1 MEWEKI
7 FVNPMSDRQL
17 IHKLD
22 KNSYNSNSNKLQ
34 IIELKKMIQ
43 GPK

>member
-17 IHKLD
+17 IYKLD
-22 KNSYNSNSNKLQ
+22 KNSYNSIATNSK
-34 IIELKKMIQ
+34 
-43 GPK
+43 